1 MKASRSSFPE
11 VVENGVVEMAEVDWS
26 LETVASRVTAP
37 DAEPPMNESRAK
49 PSKGK
54 SPFLF
59 VAKIRAGLIV
69 HLMESYG
76 KFFNRIALAP
86 VATTFATSL
95 RPTGPSWC
103 LRLNSEH
110 LKRAWKKFGAW
121 V

>member
-1 MKASRSSFPE
+1 
-11 VVENGVVEMAEVDWS
+11 MAEVDWS

-49 PSKGK
+49 PRKGK

-59 VAKIRAGLIV
+59 VAKIRAGSIV

-76 KFFNRIALAP
+76 KFFSIIALAP

-110 LKRAWKKFGAW
+110 LKLAWKKFGAW